1 MHLLILCDV
10 AVHRFIRENKYM
22 HHLAYLEMIIPR
34 ERERREKTEREKN
47 LSYKDVEWEKLVHGD
62 LLKKQRV

>member
-1 MHLLILCDV
+1 
-10 AVHRFIRENKYM
+10 M

-34 ERERREKTEREKN
+34 ERKRREKTEREKN